1 MLFKLNRRSS
11 WSKIFITLILTGVY
25 FFYQNYLDDKTVL
38 STTEAV
44 IASAPPLTVTATNSA
59 SISIATASAD
69 NLEQALVSKVVDGDT
84 IRLSDGRKVRYIGI
98 DTPETVHPTK
108 AIGCYGQEA
117 SAKNKELVLNQIVA
131 LEKDVSETDRY
142 GRLLRYVYLDG
153 IMIND
158 LLVKAGYARVSTY
171 PPDVKYQAIFS
182 ASEKIAQ
189 EQNLGLWGEKCANNS
204 ANSIR

>member
-1 MLFKLNRRSS
+1 MLFKFNRRSS
-11 WSKIFITLILTGVY
+11 WSKFFFALILVVIY
-25 FFYQNYLDDKTVL
+25 FVYQNYWASKTTAL
-38 STTEAV
+38 ISEKT
-44 IASAPPLTVTATNSA
+44 IATALPLVVTAAPSTN
-59 SISIATASAD
+59 IKIATASAD
-69 NLEQALVSKVVDGDT
+69 NLEPASVSKVVDGDT
-84 IRLSDGRKVRYIGI
+84 IQLSDGRKVRYIGI

-117 SAKNKELVLNQIVA
+117 SAKNKELVLNKIVA

-153 IMIND
+153 IMVND

-189 EQNLGLWGEKCANNS
+189 EQNLGLWGEKCA
-204 ANSIR
+204 ITTIDLTR